1 VTTDERTCGVFLTG
15 DNENAK
21 YVTTVFSLVAEVAIG
36 DFFCAVFAGLFDV
49 RIH

>member
-1 VTTDERTCGVFLTG
+1 LRG

-21 YVTTVFSLVAEVAIG
+21 YVTAVFSLVAEVAIG